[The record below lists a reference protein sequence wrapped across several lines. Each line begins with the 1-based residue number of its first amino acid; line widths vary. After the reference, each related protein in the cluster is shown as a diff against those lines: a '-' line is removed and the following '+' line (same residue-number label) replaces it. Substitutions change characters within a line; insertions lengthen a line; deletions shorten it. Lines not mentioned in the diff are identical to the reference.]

1 MADRVD
7 VVVHYIDHRTGTQLW
22 RTMQTIS
29 GMNHQ
34 DRMNDLHS
42 ELNDHR
48 WIEPRYEVIMY
59 EPADADMTVKWK
71 ENFWTHSEYA

>member
-1 MADRVD
+1 MADRFD
-7 VVVHYIDHRTGTQLW
+7 VVVDYIDHRTGTQLW

-34 DRMNDLHS
+34 DRMDDLHS

-48 WIEPRYEVIMY
+48 WIEPRY
-59 EPADADMTVKWK
+59 
-71 ENFWTHSEYA
+71 